1 MKIAMIASEANPFA
15 KTGGLADVLGALS
28 VALEHL
34 GHEVTVILPAYRCAL
49 RGGFVLQET
58 GRTVAV
64 PVGDRQESGTVLRA
78 SINKNVSA
86 LLIRADRYFD
96 REFLYGTAT
105 ADYPDNAERFS
116 FFCRAALEVLR
127 QDEPA
132 DIIHAHD
139 WQAALAIVFLKTQA
153 ADYPEMAR
161 VKTVFTIHN
170 LGFQGIFPASQW
182 KFFNLDGVFFTPTF
196 LEFYGAINLLKGALI
211 FADKLTTVSPTYA
224 QEIMT
229 PEQGFGLE
237 GIIRQRAADL
247 VGILNGVDYSQW
259 NPWTDAFIKH
269 HYGENSLTVKDDC
282 KKSLCQSVGL
292 RDRPA
297 TALFAMISR
306 LTTQK
311 GFDLVET
318 IFDQLMERDVQF
330 VLLGSGEPRFENFFK
345 VAAARYPDRVA
356 VRIGFNEPLAHQI
369 EAGADLFLMPSRYEP
384 CGLNQ
389 MYSLKYGTVPI
400 VRAVGGLKDSVQDYD
415 AASGT
420 GTGFVFVRDDADAM
434 LGAIDRALSVYNEKA
449 HFTALR
455 RRAMAMDFSWERSAQ
470 QYRDIYKDL
479 LSQQRQL
486 EPVK

>member
-196 LEFYGAINLLKGALI
+196 L
-211 FADKLTTVSPTYA
+211 
-224 QEIMT
+224 
-229 PEQGFGLE
+229 
-237 GIIRQRAADL
+237 
-247 VGILNGVDYSQW
+247 
-259 NPWTDAFIKH
+259 
-269 HYGENSLTVKDDC
+269 
-282 KKSLCQSVGL
+282 
-292 RDRPA
+292 
-297 TALFAMISR
+297 
-306 LTTQK
+306 
-311 GFDLVET
+311 
-318 IFDQLMERDVQF
+318 
-330 VLLGSGEPRFENFFK
+330 
-345 VAAARYPDRVA
+345 
-356 VRIGFNEPLAHQI
+356 
-369 EAGADLFLMPSRYEP
+369 
-384 CGLNQ
+384 
-389 MYSLKYGTVPI
+389 
-400 VRAVGGLKDSVQDYD
+400 
-415 AASGT
+415 
-420 GTGFVFVRDDADAM
+420 
-434 LGAIDRALSVYNEKA
+434 
-449 HFTALR
+449 
-455 RRAMAMDFSWERSAQ
+455 
-470 QYRDIYKDL
+470 
-479 LSQQRQL
+479 
-486 EPVK
+486 

>member
-64 PVGDRQESGTVLRA
+64 PVGDGQESGTVLRA

-105 ADYPDNAERFS
+105 ADYPDNAERFT

-153 ADYPEMAR
+153 ADYPEMAG

-182 KFFNLDGVFFTPTF
+182 KFFNLDGAFFTPTF
-196 LEFYGAINLLKGALI
+196 L
-211 FADKLTTVSPTYA
+211 
-224 QEIMT
+224 
-229 PEQGFGLE
+229 
-237 GIIRQRAADL
+237 
-247 VGILNGVDYSQW
+247 
-259 NPWTDAFIKH
+259 
-269 HYGENSLTVKDDC
+269 
-282 KKSLCQSVGL
+282 
-292 RDRPA
+292 
-297 TALFAMISR
+297 
-306 LTTQK
+306 
-311 GFDLVET
+311 
-318 IFDQLMERDVQF
+318 
-330 VLLGSGEPRFENFFK
+330 
-345 VAAARYPDRVA
+345 
-356 VRIGFNEPLAHQI
+356 
-369 EAGADLFLMPSRYEP
+369 
-384 CGLNQ
+384 
-389 MYSLKYGTVPI
+389 
-400 VRAVGGLKDSVQDYD
+400 
-415 AASGT
+415 
-420 GTGFVFVRDDADAM
+420 
-434 LGAIDRALSVYNEKA
+434 
-449 HFTALR
+449 
-455 RRAMAMDFSWERSAQ
+455 
-470 QYRDIYKDL
+470 
-479 LSQQRQL
+479 
-486 EPVK
+486 